1 MKTRAA
7 FNVLPAILLAGFS
20 AFATEPTR
28 DVPPSDY
35 FAGEYT
41 IIGRAPDSSHTY
53 SGTIKIEEKSPG
65 QFSIVRRVDG
75 KTTTGMAFFDQA
87 DPPAEHPLV
96 LRIRFADHGNEF
108 EGTFLWRSDL
118 DNYPRLT
125 GFVYRRGGAKTKSA
139 GLEAWFTTA
148 TLKR

>member
-1 MKTRAA
+1 VRDKFATC
-7 FNVLPAILLAGFS
+7 LLATLLPSLS
-20 AFATEPTR
+20 AFATEPIR
-28 DVPPSDY
+28 DVPPFDY
-35 FAGEYT
+35 FAGEYA

-65 QFSIVRRVDG
+65 QFSIVRKIDG
-75 KTTTGMAFFDQA
+75 RTTTGVAFFDQA
-87 DPPAEHPLV
+87 DPPAEHPAV
-96 LRIRFADHGNEF
+96 LRVRFTDRGKEF

-125 GFVYRRGGAKTKSA
+125 GFIYRRGNVQTKSA

-148 TLKR
+148 HS